1 MKERLGLPEE
11 GHGYTAKTLH
21 INITPSV
28 PQRDLGFVV
37 VVCLF
42 IRHWGK
48 GNNQTPQ
55 GLMAVN

>member
-11 GHGYTAKTLH
+11 GHGYTAKTLY

-37 VVCLF
+37 VVCLSGIGEKEI
-42 IRHWGK
+42 IR
-48 GNNQTPQ
+48 
-55 GLMAVN
+55 LLRD